1 MCACCSKVDPELLPR
16 IVAVLPALFAD
27 ENVAVTK
34 KLTLCLS
41 SVYKTALQVDSAVS
55 LRV

>member
-1 MCACCSKVDPELLPR
+1 MFCSKVDPELLPR

-27 ENVAVTK
+27 QNVAVTK

-41 SVYKTALQVDSAVS
+41 SVYRTSLQVNQID
-55 LRV
+55 LID